1 MKIEGRKEFEMIEK
15 INELKPD
22 KTIDLKG
29 EVCPYTF
36 VKSKLALEEMN
47 LDQVLEVVIDHEPA
61 VENVPRSLKNEGQKI
76 LAVDKIND
84 TDWKILVK
92 KEKDI

>member
-1 MKIEGRKEFEMIEK
+1 LNTGGIWEMIEK

-36 VKSKLALEEMN
+36 VKSKLALEEMG
-47 LDQVLEVVIDHEPA
+47 LDQVLEVIVDHEPA
-61 VENVPRSLKNEGQKI
+61 VENVPKSLKNEGQKV

-84 TDWKILVK
+84 TDWKILVR